1 MDNKSKFLATFKS
14 YAIITLGLILYVLA
28 WVVFIIPHQLVGGGV
43 TGISAV
49 IQYCTGFN
57 VSYSFFIINGILLLI
72 ALKVL
77 GPSFGVKT
85 IYAMVVTT
93 LLLRFMPFVIPEE
106 FIRIIALENGKLLSV
121 ICGGTL
127 SALGISFTFSQGGSS
142 GGTDIIALMITKY
155 RAISP
160 GRILLILDVF
170 IIGSSLIV
178 PTEGSWGE
186 RVANL
191 VYGYVM
197 AGVFSVALDLFMS
210 GSKQSVQIF
219 IFSKNYE
226 KIADRITGDVH
237 RGVTALEGKGWYTKT
252 ESTVLMVVA
261 RKPELKLL
269 LSVIKEE
276 DPQAF
281 ISVGSVSGVY
291 GYGFDAIKK

>member
-1 MDNKSKFLATFKS
+1 MEKNKVLATLKS
-14 YAIITLGLILYVLA
+14 YAIITLGLIFYVLA

-57 VSYSFFIINGILLLI
+57 VSYSFFIINAILLLI

-93 LLLRFMPFVIPEE
+93 LLLRFMPFLIPEE

-121 ICGGTL
+121 MIGGTI
-127 SALGISFTFSQGGSS
+127 SALGISLTFSQGGSS

-160 GRILLILDVF
+160 GKILLFLDIF

-178 PTEGSWGE
+178 PTEGSWGV

-191 VYGYVM
+191 MYGYVM
-197 AGVFSVALDLFMS
+197 AGVFSVALDLFVS

-219 IFSKNYE
+219 IFSKKYE

-269 LSVIKEE
+269 LNLIKEE

-291 GYGFDAIKK
+291 GSGFDAIKK

>member
-1 MDNKSKFLATFKS
+1 MEKSKFLATFKS

-93 LLLRFMPFVIPEE
+93 LLLRFMPMVIPEE
-106 FIRIIALENGKLLSV
+106 FIRIIAIENGKLLSV
-121 ICGGTL
+121 MIGGTL
-127 SALGISFTFSQGGSS
+127 SALGISLTFSQGGSS

-160 GRILLILDVF
+160 GKILLILDVF

-178 PTEGSWGE
+178 PTEGSWGV

-191 VYGYVM
+191 MYGYVM
-197 AGVFSVALDLFMS
+197 AGVFSVALDLFVS

-226 KIADRITGDVH
+226 KIADRITADVH

-252 ESTVLMVVA
+252 ESTVLLVIA

-269 LSVIKEE
+269 LNLIKEE

-291 GYGFDAIKK
+291 GYGFDVIKK

>member
-1 MDNKSKFLATFKS
+1 MEKSKVLSTLKS
-14 YAIITLGLILYVLA
+14 YGIITLGLLFYVLA

-85 IYAMVVTT
+85 VYAMVVTT
-93 LLLRFMPFVIPEE
+93 LLLRFLPMVIPEE
-106 FIRIIALENGKLLSV
+106 FIKIIALENGKLLSV
-121 ICGGTL
+121 MIGGTL
-127 SALGISFTFSQGGSS
+127 SALGISLTFSQGGSS

-160 GRILLILDVF
+160 GKILLILDVF

-178 PTEGSWGE
+178 PTEGSWGV

-191 VYGYVM
+191 MYGYVM
-197 AGVFSVALDLFMS
+197 AGVFSVALDLFVS

-226 KIADRITGDVH
+226 KIADRITGDIH

-261 RKPELKLL
+261 RKQELKLL
-269 LSVIKEE
+269 LTLIKEE

-281 ISVGSVSGVY
+281 ISVGSVTGVY

>member
-1 MDNKSKFLATFKS
+1 MEKNKALSTLKS

-49 IQYCTGFN
+49 IQYCTGFH

-77 GPSFGVKT
+77 GPAFGVKT
-85 IYAMVVTT
+85 VYAMVVTT
-93 LLLRFMPFVIPEE
+93 LLLRFMPMVIPQE
-106 FIRIIALENGKLLSV
+106 FIQIITLDNGKLLSV
-121 ICGGTL
+121 IIGGML
-127 SALGISFTFSQGGSS
+127 SALGISLTFSQGGSS

-160 GRILLILDVF
+160 GKILLILDIF

-178 PTEGSWGE
+178 PTEGSWGV

-197 AGVFSVALDLFMS
+197 AGVFSVALDLFVS
-210 GSKQSVQIF
+210 GSKQSVQIL

-226 KIADRITGDVH
+226 KIADRITQELH

-252 ESTVLMVVA
+252 EATVLVVVA
-261 RKPELKLL
+261 RKSELKFLL
-269 LSVIKEE
+269 NLIKEE

-281 ISVGSVSGVY
+281 LSVGSVTGVY
-291 GYGFDAIKK
+291 GYGFDVIKK

>member
-1 MDNKSKFLATFKS
+1 MEKNKALSTIKS
-14 YAIITLGLILYVLA
+14 YGIITLGLILYVLA

-72 ALKVL
+72 ALKIL
-77 GPSFGVKT
+77 GPAFGVKT

-93 LLLRFMPFVIPEE
+93 LLLRFMPFIIPEE
-106 FIRIIALENGKLLSV
+106 FIKIIALDNGKLLSV
-121 ICGGTL
+121 IIGGTL
-127 SALGISFTFSQGGSS
+127 SALGISLTFSQGGSS

-160 GRILLILDVF
+160 GKILLILDIF

-178 PTEGSWGE
+178 PTEDGWGV

-191 VYGYVM
+191 VYGYLM
-197 AGVFSVALDLFMS
+197 AGVFSVALDLFVS

-219 IFSKNYE
+219 IFSKKYE
-226 KIADRITGDVH
+226 KIADRITSDIH
-237 RGVTALEGKGWYTKT
+237 RGVTALDGKGWYTKT
-252 ESTVLMVVA
+252 ESTVLVVVA
-261 RKPELKLL
+261 RKQELKLL
-269 LSVIKEE
+269 LNLIKEE

-281 ISVGSVSGVY
+281 ISVASVSGVY
-291 GYGFDAIKK
+291 GSGFDVIKK

>member
-1 MDNKSKFLATFKS
+1 MEKSKFLETFKS
-14 YAIITLGLILYVLA
+14 YAIITLGLVFYVLA

-57 VSYSFFIINGILLLI
+57 VSYSFFIINGVLLLI

-93 LLLRFMPFVIPEE
+93 LLLRFLPMVIPQE
-106 FIRIIALENGKLLSV
+106 FIQIIALDNGKLLSV
-121 ICGGTL
+121 IIGGTL
-127 SALGISFTFSQGGSS
+127 SALGISLTFSQGGSS

-160 GRILLILDVF
+160 GKILLILDVF

-178 PTEGSWGE
+178 PTEGSWGV

-191 VYGYVM
+191 MYGYIM
-197 AGVFSVALDLFMS
+197 AGVFSVALDLFVS

-226 KIADRITGDVH
+226 KIADRITSDVH
-237 RGVTALEGKGWYTKT
+237 RGVTALQGKGWYTKT
-252 ESTVLMVVA
+252 ESTVLLVIA

-269 LSVIKEE
+269 LNLIKEE

-291 GYGFDAIKK
+291 GYGFDVIKK

>member
-1 MDNKSKFLATFKS
+1 MEKVKALSTIKS
-14 YAIITLGLILYVLA
+14 YGIITLGLVLYVLA

-77 GPSFGVKT
+77 GPAFGVKT

-106 FIRIIALENGKLLSV
+106 FIKIIALDNGKLLSV
-121 ICGGTL
+121 MIGGTL
-127 SALGISFTFSQGGSS
+127 SALGISLTFSQGGSS

-160 GRILLILDVF
+160 GRILLILDIF

-178 PTEGSWGE
+178 PTEGSWGV

-197 AGVFSVALDLFMS
+197 AGVFSVALDLFVS

-226 KIADRITGDVH
+226 KIADRITNDIH

-252 ESTVLMVVA
+252 ESTVLMVIA

-269 LSVIKEE
+269 LNLIKEE

-291 GYGFDAIKK
+291 GSGFDVIKK

>member
-1 MDNKSKFLATFKS
+1 MKNKFFSTLKS
-14 YAIITLGLILYVLA
+14 YGIITLGLLLYVLA

-49 IQYCTGFN
+49 IQYCTGFH
-57 VSYSFFIINGILLLI
+57 VSYSFFLINGILLLI

-77 GPSFGVKT
+77 GPAFGVKT
-85 IYAMVVTT
+85 VYAMVVTT
-93 LLLRFMPFVIPEE
+93 LLLRFLPMVIPDE
-106 FIRIIALENGKLLSV
+106 FIQIIALDNGKLLSV
-121 ICGGTL
+121 IIGGTL
-127 SALGISFTFSQGGSS
+127 SALGISLTFSQGGSS

-155 RAISP
+155 RSISP
-160 GRILLILDVF
+160 GKILLILDIF

-178 PTEGSWGE
+178 PTEDGWGV

-191 VYGYVM
+191 VYGYLM
-197 AGVFSVALDLFMS
+197 AGVFSVALDLFVS

-226 KIADRITGDVH
+226 KIADRITSDVH
-237 RGVTALEGKGWYTKT
+237 RGVTALDGKGWYTKT
-252 ESTVLMVVA
+252 ESTVLVVVA

-269 LSVIKEE
+269 LNLIKEE

-281 ISVGSVSGVY
+281 ISVASVSGVY
-291 GYGFDAIKK
+291 GSGFDVIKK

>member
-1 MDNKSKFLATFKS
+1 MEKNKFLSTFKS
-14 YAIITLGLILYVLA
+14 YAIITLGLLLYVLA

-72 ALKVL
+72 ALKIL
-77 GPSFGVKT
+77 GPAFGVKT
-85 IYAMVVTT
+85 VYAMVVTT
-93 LLLRFMPFVIPEE
+93 LLLRFLPLVIPEE
-106 FIRIIALENGKLLSV
+106 FIRIIALDNGKLLSV
-121 ICGGTL
+121 MIGGTL
-127 SALGISFTFSQGGSS
+127 SALGISLTFSQGGSS

-160 GRILLILDVF
+160 GKILLILDVF

-178 PTEGSWGE
+178 PTEGSWGV

-191 VYGYVM
+191 MYGYIM
-197 AGVFSVALDLFMS
+197 AGVFSVALDLFVS

-226 KIADRITGDVH
+226 KIADRITSDVH
-237 RGVTALEGKGWYTKT
+237 RGVTALQGKGWYTKT
-252 ESTVLMVVA
+252 ESTVLLVIA

-269 LSVIKEE
+269 LNLIKEE

-291 GYGFDAIKK
+291 GYGFDVIKK

>member
-1 MDNKSKFLATFKS
+1 MDRNKVLSTLKS
-14 YAIITLGLILYVLA
+14 YAIITVGLILYVLA

-49 IQYCTGFN
+49 IQYCTGFH

-77 GPSFGVKT
+77 GPAFGVKT
-85 IYAMVVTT
+85 VYAMVVTT
-93 LLLRFMPFVIPEE
+93 LLLRFMPLVIPQE
-106 FIRIIALENGKLLSV
+106 FIQIIALDNGKLLSV
-121 ICGGTL
+121 IIGGML
-127 SALGISFTFSQGGSS
+127 SALGISLAFSQGGSS
-142 GGTDIIALMITKY
+142 GGTDIVALMITKY

-160 GRILLILDVF
+160 GKILLILDIF

-178 PTEGSWGE
+178 PTEGSWGV

-197 AGVFSVALDLFMS
+197 AGVFSVSLDLFVS
-210 GSKQSVQIF
+210 GSKQSVQIL

-226 KIADRITGDVH
+226 QIANRITSELH

-252 ESTVLMVVA
+252 ESTVLVVVA
-261 RKPELKLL
+261 RKNEQKFLL
-269 LSVIKEE
+269 NLIKEM

-281 ISVGSVSGVY
+281 LSVSSVSGVY
-291 GYGFDAIKK
+291 GSGFDVIKK

>member
-1 MDNKSKFLATFKS
+1 MDKAKVLSTIKS
-14 YAIITLGLILYVLA
+14 YGIITLGLMFYVLA

-77 GPSFGVKT
+77 GPAFGVKT

-106 FIRIIALENGKLLSV
+106 FIKIIALDNGKLLSV
-121 ICGGTL
+121 IIGGTL
-127 SALGISFTFSQGGSS
+127 SALGISLTFSQGGSS

-160 GRILLILDVF
+160 GKILLILDIF

-178 PTEGSWGE
+178 PTEGSWGV

-197 AGVFSVALDLFMS
+197 AGVFSVALDLFVS

-219 IFSKNYE
+219 IFSKKYE
-226 KIADRITGDVH
+226 KIADRITNDVH

-252 ESTVLMVVA
+252 ESTVLLVIA
-261 RKPELKLL
+261 RKPELKMLL
-269 LSVIKEE
+269 NLIKEE

-291 GYGFDAIKK
+291 GYGFDVIKK

>member
-1 MDNKSKFLATFKS
+1 MEKSKFLETFKS
-14 YAIITLGLILYVLA
+14 YAIITLGLVFYVLA

-121 ICGGTL
+121 IIGGTL
-127 SALGISFTFSQGGSS
+127 SALGISLTFSQGGSS

-160 GRILLILDVF
+160 GKILLILDVF

-178 PTEGSWGE
+178 PTEGSWGV

-191 VYGYVM
+191 VYGYIM
-197 AGVFSVALDLFMS
+197 AGVFSVALDLFVS

-226 KIADRITGDVH
+226 KIADRITSDVH
-237 RGVTALEGKGWYTKT
+237 RGVTALNGKGWYTKT
-252 ESTVLMVVA
+252 ESTVLLVIA
-261 RKPELKLL
+261 RKPELKVLL
-269 LSVIKEE
+269 NLIKEE

-291 GYGFDAIKK
+291 GSGFDVIKK

>member
-1 MDNKSKFLATFKS
+1 MEKNKALSTFKS

-72 ALKVL
+72 ALKIL

-85 IYAMVVTT
+85 IYAMLVTT
-93 LLLRFMPFVIPEE
+93 LLLRFLPLVIPEE
-106 FIRIIALENGKLLSV
+106 FIQIIALDNGKLLSV

-127 SALGISFTFSQGGSS
+127 SALGISLTFSQGGSS

-160 GRILLILDVF
+160 GKILLILDVF

-191 VYGYVM
+191 MYGYIM
-197 AGVFSVALDLFMS
+197 AGVFSVALDVFVS

-226 KIADRITGDVH
+226 KIADRITADIH

-252 ESTVLMVVA
+252 ESTVLLVIA

-269 LSVIKEE
+269 LNLIKEE

-291 GYGFDAIKK
+291 GYGFDVIKK

>member
-1 MDNKSKFLATFKS
+1 MEKNKVLATLKS
-14 YAIITLGLILYVLA
+14 YAIITLGLIFYVLA

-57 VSYSFFIINGILLLI
+57 VSYSFFIINAVLLLI

-121 ICGGTL
+121 MIGGTI
-127 SALGISFTFSQGGSS
+127 SALGISLTFSQGGSS

-160 GRILLILDVF
+160 GKILLFLDIF

-178 PTEGSWGE
+178 PTEGSWGV

-191 VYGYVM
+191 MYGYVM
-197 AGVFSVALDLFMS
+197 AGVFSVALDLFVS

-219 IFSKNYE
+219 IFSKKYE

-269 LSVIKEE
+269 LNLIKEE

-291 GYGFDAIKK
+291 GSGFDAIKK

>member
-1 MDNKSKFLATFKS
+1 MEKNKVLATLKS
-14 YAIITLGLILYVLA
+14 YAIITLGLIFYVLA

-57 VSYSFFIINGILLLI
+57 VSYSFFIINAVLLLI

-121 ICGGTL
+121 MIGGTI
-127 SALGISFTFSQGGSS
+127 SALGISLTFSQGGSS
-142 GGTDIIALMITKY
+142 GGSDIIALMITKY

-160 GRILLILDVF
+160 GKILLFLDVF

-178 PTEGSWGE
+178 PTEGSWGV

-191 VYGYVM
+191 MYGYVM
-197 AGVFSVALDLFMS
+197 AGVFSVALDLFVS

-219 IFSKNYE
+219 IFSKKYE
-226 KIADRITGDVH
+226 KIADRITSDVH

-269 LSVIKEE
+269 LNLIKEE

-291 GYGFDAIKK
+291 GSGFDVIKK

>member
-1 MDNKSKFLATFKS
+1 MEKNKFLSTFKS
-14 YAIITLGLILYVLA
+14 YAIITLGLLLYVLA

-72 ALKVL
+72 ALKIL
-77 GPSFGVKT
+77 GPAFGVKT
-85 IYAMVVTT
+85 VYAMVVTT
-93 LLLRFMPFVIPEE
+93 LLLRFLPLVIPEE
-106 FIRIIALENGKLLSV
+106 FIRIIALDNGKLLSV
-121 ICGGTL
+121 MIGGTL
-127 SALGISFTFSQGGSS
+127 SALGISLTFSQGGSS

-160 GRILLILDVF
+160 GKILLILDVF

-178 PTEGSWGE
+178 PTEGSWGV

-197 AGVFSVALDLFMS
+197 AGVFSVALDLFVS

-219 IFSKNYE
+219 IFSKNFE
-226 KIADRITGDVH
+226 KIADRITVDVH

-261 RKPELKLL
+261 RKQELKLL
-269 LSVIKEE
+269 LNLIKEE

-281 ISVGSVSGVY
+281 ISVGSVTGVY

>member
-1 MDNKSKFLATFKS
+1 MNQNKFLSTLKS
-14 YAIITLGLILYVLA
+14 YAIITVGLILYVLA

-49 IQYCTGFN
+49 IQYCTGFH

-77 GPSFGVKT
+77 GPAFGVKT
-85 IYAMVVTT
+85 VYAMVVTT
-93 LLLRFMPFVIPEE
+93 LLLRFLPMIIPQE
-106 FIRIIALENGKLLSV
+106 FIQIIALDNGKLLSV
-121 ICGGTL
+121 IIGGML
-127 SALGISFTFSQGGSS
+127 SALGISLTFSQGGSS
-142 GGTDIIALMITKY
+142 GGTDIVALMITKY

-160 GRILLILDVF
+160 GKILLILDIF

-178 PTEGSWGE
+178 PTEGSWGV

-197 AGVFSVALDLFMS
+197 AGVFSVALDLFVS

-219 IFSKNYE
+219 IFSKNFQ
-226 KIADRITGDVH
+226 KIADRITNDVH
-237 RGVTALEGKGWYTKT
+237 RGVTALDGKGWYTKT
-252 ESTVLMVVA
+252 ESTVLVVVA
-261 RKPELKLL
+261 RKQELKFLL
-269 LSVIKEE
+269 TIIKEE

-281 ISVGSVSGVY
+281 ISVASVTGVY
-291 GYGFDAIKK
+291 GSGFEVIKK